1 MRKERIKVRRGSFL
15 NISEKHVTMFS
26 DLVWVFTRGGD
37 CQGRRAELPENPNE
51 EWERR
56 TGGVSHRV

>member
-26 DLVWVFTRGGD
+26 DLVWVFTRGG
-37 CQGRRAELPENPNE
+37 E
-51 EWERR
+51 
-56 TGGVSHRV
+56 GGVVKGGGQNFQKTLMRNGNGGRGG

>member
-26 DLVWVFTRGGD
+26 DLVWVFTRGGIVKGGG
-37 CQGRRAELPENPNE
+37 QNFQKTLMRNGNGGRR
-51 EWERR
+51 
-56 TGGVSHRV
+56 G

>member
-26 DLVWVFTRGGD
+26 DLVWVFTRGGERRGVVKGGG
-37 CQGRRAELPENPNE
+37 QNFQKTLMRNGNGGRR
-51 EWERR
+51 
-56 TGGVSHRV
+56 G